1 MHVPRLRSSV
11 RFQVAIERASEVD
24 LPAPDV
30 LAGVSAG
37 ECPAG
42 LVLQS
47 TSSRRSKVVLILIPQ
62 RELLCSIVEVV
73 RICGAAGGLSV
84 LTSKRDASDPE
95 SFQHYFVPVSA
106 RHFCTHAAPHP
117 ARPIIRT
124 SQRHDLFHRT
134 NIYNNP
140 AEMFC

>member
-24 LPAPDV
+24 LPPDV

-47 TSSRRSKVVLILIPQ
+47 TSSKRSKVVLILIPQ

-84 LTSKRDASDPE
+84 LSEMPRTRSRSSITLYQSPHAISAHM
-95 SFQHYFVPVSA
+95 QHLIPLV
-106 RHFCTHAAPHP
+106 
-117 ARPIIRT
+117 
-124 SQRHDLFHRT
+124 Q
-134 NIYNNP
+134 
-140 AEMFC
+140 

>member
-11 RFQVAIERASEVD
+11 RFQVHVAIERASEVD
-24 LPAPDV
+24 LPPNV

-84 LTSKRDASDPE
+84 LSEMPRTRSRSSITLYQSPHAISAHM
-95 SFQHYFVPVSA
+95 QHLIPLV
-106 RHFCTHAAPHP
+106 
-117 ARPIIRT
+117 
-124 SQRHDLFHRT
+124 Q
-134 NIYNNP
+134 
-140 AEMFC
+140 